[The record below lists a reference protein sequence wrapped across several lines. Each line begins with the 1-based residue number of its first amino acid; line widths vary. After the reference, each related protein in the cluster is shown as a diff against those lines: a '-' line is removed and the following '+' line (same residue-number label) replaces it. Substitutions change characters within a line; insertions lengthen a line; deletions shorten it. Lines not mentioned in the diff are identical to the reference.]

1 MERKRLFLLLSILV
15 MCLSMPVISKAAES
29 QDYQSNGQISF
40 FGKYVNPDPGEP
52 SEPGSSSETGG
63 SHSGGN
69 SASGGKDP
77 GHALEK
83 IPQTGDTSHLS
94 IRILGLLFTVSAFL
108 LVRKYKN
115 MQWR

>member
-15 MCLSMPVISKAAES
+15 MCLSMPAISKAAES

-52 SEPGSSSETGG
+52 AEPGSSAETGG

-69 SASGGKDP
+69 SVSGGKNP

-83 IPQTGDTSHLS
+83 IPQTGDVSHFS
-94 IRILGLLFTVSAFL
+94 IRILGLLFIVSAFL